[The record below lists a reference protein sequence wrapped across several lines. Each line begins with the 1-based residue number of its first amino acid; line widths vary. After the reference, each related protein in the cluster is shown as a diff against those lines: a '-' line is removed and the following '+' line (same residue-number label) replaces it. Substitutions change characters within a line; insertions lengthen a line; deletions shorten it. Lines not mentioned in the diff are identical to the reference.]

1 MTIKTGRHGA
11 VDSSPASKRRIQWW
25 YNSTADTAG
34 TATGRPRT
42 PAAAAT
48 VAKSHI
54 VIPRAP
60 YHLRARQVRRSRAG
74 GFQRPCQR
82 LLLGRAGIYLSQKGA
97 ESVSV
102 VSLNAG
108 LAVQLSC
115 GGFKAVRVGF
125 HKTGSRQRLQESTAH
140 IQASTTC
147 TSCRTYKFHA
157 Q

>member
-1 MTIKTGRHGA
+1 MAQWI
-11 VDSSPASKRRIQWW
+11 VLLPANAEFSG
-25 YNSTADTAG
+25 G
-34 TATGRPRT
+34 TTELQTLQGQQLDGPERQLRLLPFKL
-42 PAAAAT
+42 PN
-48 VAKSHI
+48 KSHI

-97 ESVSV
+97 EAVSV

-147 TSCRTYKFHA
+147 A
-157 Q
+157 